1 MEGGWGCLYS
11 GHHQGSR
18 SGGPQASSHTSPS
31 AHSRP
36 QPPPSLISST
46 TGGSRGCSS
55 SQEGPE
61 GTEAGGEEGRQVC
74 GFIGVPPQPQTGA
87 PQDSKPAHPSLRPL
101 RAEVTGKYGV
111 WARPMGLPQARGGG
125 GGLGHLLGAKPTLE
139 GRTSMKQLVAGQ
151 QCTEPGGSL
160 LVMQEASQHWA
171 VPPLEPGPLRTR
183 VKVTWQLVGAPAR
196 SRAPLGIT
204 GLVPPT
210 LSGGHG
216 TVSP

>member
-1 MEGGWGCLYS
+1 MPRGTLSRAKDWGSSRSLEGGWGCLYS
-11 GHHQGSR
+11 GHQQGSR

-61 GTEAGGEEGRQVC
+61 GTEAGGEEGKQVC

-101 RAEVTGKYGV
+101 RAEVTGKYRV

-125 GGLGHLLGAKPTLE
+125 GGLGCLLGAKPTLE
-139 GRTSMKQLVAGQ
+139 GRTSMKQLIAGQ
-151 QCTEPGGSL
+151 RCTEPGAPSWSCRRP
-160 LVMQEASQHWA
+160 ASTGPSYPWSRGPS
-171 VPPLEPGPLRTR
+171 PPE
-183 VKVTWQLVGAPAR
+183 
-196 SRAPLGIT
+196 
-204 GLVPPT
+204 
-210 LSGGHG
+210 
-216 TVSP
+216 